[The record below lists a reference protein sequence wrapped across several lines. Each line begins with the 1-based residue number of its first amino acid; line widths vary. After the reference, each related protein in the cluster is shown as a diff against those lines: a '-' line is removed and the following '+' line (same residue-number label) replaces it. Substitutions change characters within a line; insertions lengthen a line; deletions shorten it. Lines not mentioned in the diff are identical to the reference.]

1 MQPRLLRS
9 YYDRK
14 LAGVCG
20 GLGAYFEIDS
30 TLVRLVMILLIFT
43 GLSFF
48 IYPVLW
54 LIMPSEKPGAMPPPF
69 MPHQQAGV
77 VPPPQQP
84 INAARPAYRYDPFTG
99 QPIAEQ
105 PEAYTGTTVQVRPD
119 QYMPPFMQGQQPAPV
134 PTPAP
139 RSTRNNKKVL
149 GLLLLAFGLITMLDK
164 FSGAAE
170 FITPLLLIGL
180 GIMLFRR
187 RG

>member
-9 YYDRK
+9 YYYRK

-30 TLVRLVMILLIFT
+30 TLVRLVMILLVFT
-43 GLSFF
+43 GLSFL

-69 MPHQQAGV
+69 MPQQQAGV

-84 INAARPAYRYDPFTG
+84 FSNVSSPYRYDPFTG

-119 QYMPPFMQGQQPAPV
+119 QYIPPYSQAQQPAH
-134 PTPAP
+134 AP

-149 GLLLLAFGLITMLDK
+149 GLLLLAFGLITFIDK
-164 FSGAAE
+164 FGGAAE